1 MKRGARYCAQR
12 VLYFSFVAVGHDAQF
27 GLQSVRLNMMK
38 IIESIKEM
46 QSAARE
52 LRQQGK
58 KIGFVPTMGYLHEA
72 HFSLMRLAKKHSD
85 VVVVSIFVNPKQFN
99 VAADLAAYPRDFE
112 RDRRLCEAEGV
123 DIIFH
128 PPDEEMYPLGE
139 TTYVNNEFLSRE
151 LCGATR
157 EGHFKGVLTVVAKLF
172 NIVMP
177 DVAVFGQKDAQQLR
191 ILQQMVKDM
200 NFPLEIISGPTV
212 REPDGLALSS
222 RNVFLTTAERP
233 QALCLR
239 QALDIA
245 EKMFAKGERAAS
257 AIKEAMS
264 AHIANNPAARIDYV
278 EIVDWDT
285 LQKIEILDRKTLV
298 ALAVWVG
305 KPRLIDNTI
314 LG

>member
-1 MKRGARYCAQR
+1 MR
-12 VLYFSFVAVGHDAQF
+12 V
-27 GLQSVRLNMMK
+27 
-38 IIESIKEM
+38 IESIFEM
-46 QSAARE
+46 QITGRK
-52 LRQQGK
+52 LRQQGQR
-58 KIGFVPTMGYLHEA
+58 IGFVPTMGYLHEA
-72 HFSLMRLAKKHSD
+72 HLSLIRLAKKHSD

-112 RDRRLCEAEGV
+112 RDRKLCEAEGV

-128 PPDEEMYPLGE
+128 PPDEEMYPPGE

-200 NFPLEIISGPTV
+200 NFPLEIVSGPTV

-222 RNVFLTTAERP
+222 RNVFLTREERP

-245 EKMFAKGERAAS
+245 EAMYAGGERSSETIKAA
-257 AIKEAMS
+257 MRN
-264 AHIANNPAARIDYV
+264 HIAKHPAAKIDYV

-285 LQKIEILDRKTLV
+285 LQKIENLDRKSLV

>member
-1 MKRGARYCAQR
+1 
-12 VLYFSFVAVGHDAQF
+12 
-27 GLQSVRLNMMK
+27 MK
-38 IIESIKEM
+38 IIESIREM
-46 QSAARE
+46 QCAARE

-72 HFSLMRLAKKHSD
+72 HLSLMRIAKKHAD

-112 RDRRLCEAEGV
+112 RDRKMCEAEGV
-123 DIIFH
+123 DIMFH
-128 PPDEEMYPLGE
+128 PSVEEMYPPGE

-157 EGHFKGVLTVVAKLF
+157 EGHFRGVLTVVAKLF

-177 DVAVFGQKDAQQLR
+177 DIAVLGQKDAQQLR
-191 ILQQMVKDM
+191 ILQQMVKDL
-200 NFPLEIISGPTV
+200 NFPLEIIPGPTV
-212 REPDGLALSS
+212 REPDGLAMSS
-222 RNVFLTTAERP
+222 RNVFLTKEERP

-245 EKMFAKGERAAS
+245 ENMYAGGERSSASIKAA
-257 AIKEAMS
+257 MRN
-264 AHIANNPAARIDYV
+264 HIAKYPAAKVDYI

-285 LQKIEILDRKTLV
+285 LQKIETLDRKSLV

-305 KPRLIDNTI
+305 RPRLIDNTM